1 MLGDPVGSYFRV
13 TVPLFITA
21 LLKVPVRALI
31 ESYCC
36 LMLNNRMI
44 PLKQVVSYSWTSS
57 NCAKRAIVFKTVAGR
72 EICVDPEMTW
82 VSHLKSLMLMKP
94 AFI

>member
-1 MLGDPVGSYFRV
+1 MRSLMCVLFLVLFCS
-13 TVPLFITA
+13 VPMTSSAPHPIFA
-21 LLKVPVRALI
+21 

-82 VSHLKSLMLMKP
+82 VSHLVDKVDKST
-94 AFI
+94 IC